1 MIESPGHT
9 DRDISFFHRK
19 SGLAYLG
26 DVVIK
31 LRKGFC
37 PPIPVKQPEDY
48 KATLDRLAEYP
59 IKEVLLA
66 HGGRTAIKS
75 DDFLSMKSA
84 ISATPKNYEG
94 AVDVVK
100 SVSSVSGDGGGGGAG
115 FGGGVG
121 FGSGFGV
128 GVGVGSRAGVTST
141 NDRMAVLHCSY
152 MASARPFVKHTM
164 LSSLTYSMKFINSS

>member
-1 MIESPGHT
+1 MCGFWVAHRKKQDFRWMFYPRKLKVDIPLNDGDLIPGFEEWSVIESPGHT

-84 ISATPKNYEG
+84 ISATPKDYEV

-100 SVSSVSGDGGGGGAG
+100 SVVRGFFSSK
-115 FGGGVG
+115 
-121 FGSGFGV
+121 
-128 GVGVGSRAGVTST
+128 R
-141 NDRMAVLHCSY
+141 
-152 MASARPFVKHTM
+152 
-164 LSSLTYSMKFINSS
+164 